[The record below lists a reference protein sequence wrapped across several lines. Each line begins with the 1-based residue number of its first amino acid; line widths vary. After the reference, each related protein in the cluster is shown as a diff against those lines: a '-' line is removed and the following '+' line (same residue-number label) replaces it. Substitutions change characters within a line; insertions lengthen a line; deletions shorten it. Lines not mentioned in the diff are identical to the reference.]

1 MSRQMVVVGGTKG
14 IGAAVTSLAIEANY
28 RVHAFSRGGE
38 FLEGLVPDARASSY
52 SHDFASGVLPI
63 PLKDRLELDEGL
75 DVLVVTAGSGTAVKS
90 GSLSEDFRVSAL
102 HNVAPVLNA
111 VESFQDALIVARGS
125 VVVVSSIAAS
135 GRVAAPP
142 EYVASKA
149 ALNSYVSQLA
159 NKLAPVRVNAIA
171 PGNVDSENSF
181 WRRLG
186 TQDPMQL
193 RQILADRTLLNRLG
207 NPSEIAR
214 VILFLASPEASFIT
228 GSIWTSDGGQLA
240 KI

>member
-1 MSRQMVVVGGTKG
+1 MVVVGGTKG
-14 IGAAVTSLAIEANY
+14 IGAAVSSLARDEDY

-38 FLEGLVPDARASSY
+38 FEEGLVSDARATSH

-63 PLKDRLELDEGL
+63 PVKSELGLNEGL

-102 HNVAPVLNA
+102 NNVAPLLNA
-111 VESFQDALIVARGS
+111 VESFQDELIAAKGS

-142 EYVASKA
+142 EYVASKS

-159 NKLAPVRVNAIA
+159 NQLAPVRVNAIA
-171 PGNVDSENSF
+171 PGNIDSNNSF
-181 WRRLG
+181 WRGLG
-186 TQDPMQL
+186 IEDPLRL
-193 RQILADRTLLNRLG
+193 RQILDDKTLLKRLG

-228 GSIWTSDGGQLA
+228 GSIWNSDGGQLA

>member
-1 MSRQMVVVGGTKG
+1 MNRQMVVVGGTKG
-14 IGAAVTSLAIEANY
+14 IGAAVTSLAREANY

-38 FLEGLVPDARASSY
+38 FVEGLVPDAVATSY
-52 SHDFASGVLPI
+52 SHDFASGLLPD
-63 PLKDRLELDEGL
+63 PLKNRLGLSEGL

-102 HNVAPVLNA
+102 NNVAPVLNA
-111 VESFQDALIVARGS
+111 VESFQDELIAAEGS

-142 EYVASKA
+142 EYVASKS
-149 ALNSYVSQLA
+149 ALDSYIAQLA
-159 NKLAPVRVNAIA
+159 NQLAPVRVNAVA
-171 PGNVDSENSF
+171 PGNIDTETSF

-186 TQDPMQL
+186 SEDPL
-193 RQILADRTLLNRLG
+193 KLGQILADKTLLKRLG
-207 NPSEIAR
+207 DPSEIAR
-214 VILFLASPEASFIT
+214 VILFLASREASFIT

>member
-1 MSRQMVVVGGTKG
+1 MIRQMVVVGGTKG
-14 IGAAVTSLAIEANY
+14 IGAAVSNLAREANY
-28 RVHAFSRGGE
+28 RVHAFSRGGVFE
-38 FLEGLVPDARASSY
+38 EGPAPDARATSY
-52 SHDFASGVLPI
+52 THDFASGVLPK
-63 PLKDRLELDEGL
+63 PVKEGL
-75 DVLVVTAGSGTAVKS
+75 GLTKGLDALVVTAGSGTAVKS

-102 HNVAPVLNA
+102 SNVDPFLNA
-111 VESFQDALIVARGS
+111 LDSFQEELTAARGS

-142 EYVASKA
+142 EYVASKS
-149 ALNSYVSQLA
+149 ALNSYVPLLA
-159 NKLAPVRVNAIA
+159 NQLAPVRVNAVA

-186 TQDPMQL
+186 SEDPLKL
-193 RQILADRTLLNRLG
+193 REILDDKTLLKRLG
-207 NPSEIAR
+207 TPSEIAR

-228 GSIWTSDGGQLA
+228 GSIWNSDGGQLA

>member
-1 MSRQMVVVGGTKG
+1 MVVVGGTKG
-14 IGAAVTSLAIEANY
+14 IGAAVSSLARETNY
-28 RVHAFSRGGE
+28 NVHAFSRGGE
-38 FLEGLVPDARASSY
+38 FAEGLVPDASATSY
-52 SHDFASGVLPI
+52 SHDFASGLLPN
-63 PLKDRLELDEGL
+63 PLKDRLALNEGL

-102 HNVAPVLNA
+102 NNVAPFLNA
-111 VESFQDALIVARGS
+111 VESFQDELRAARGS
-125 VVVVSSIAAS
+125 VVVVSSIAATGS
-135 GRVAAPP
+135 VAAPP
-142 EYVASKA
+142 EYVASKS

-159 NKLAPVRVNAIA
+159 NQLAPVRVNAVA

-186 TQDPMQL
+186 SEDPLKL
-193 RQILADRTLLNRLG
+193 RQILDDKTLLKRLG
-207 NPSEIAR
+207 NPSEIAQ